1 MLHRSLTPL
10 AVLASTVAL
19 AIAGC
24 GGGDD
29 STTASTTAALTAE
42 QWATQADQICAQGDK
57 DQRAAVSQFLQ
68 EQGLGPNDQPTGAQF
83 QQLATEVVIPSIED
97 QINAIKALPIPEDA
111 SDQVQQFL
119 DQAQA
124 DLDKLKAD
132 PNQIIDE
139 SAFDDTEKLARDLG
153 LQHCA
158 SG

>member
-1 MLHRSLTPL
+1 MLHRSLTRL

-29 STTASTTAALTAE
+29 STSASTAAALTAD
-42 QWATQADQICAQGDK
+42 QWATQADQICTQGDQ
-57 DQRAAVSQFLQ
+57 DQRAAVSQFSPSRDS
-68 EQGLGPNDQPTGAQF
+68 GPMTSRRA
-83 QQLATEVVIPSIED
+83 PSSSSLRPRWCSR
-97 QINAIKALPIPEDA
+97 ASRTRSTRSRRSAIPEDA

-132 PNQIIDE
+132 PTQIIDE
-139 SAFDDTEKLARDLG
+139 SAFDDTEKLARGLG
-153 LQHCA
+153 LQDCA